1 MKLLGL
7 SFRTLKKFKLYTA
20 VNVLGLAISLA
31 CVIIIARYVYQE
43 TTVNSFAADLDRTFI
58 MTAEYRHRAP
68 AFKGSLDRNKDVN
81 YRDPLDDA
89 SVERFSRFML
99 FEKDRISVNDNN
111 FNVKSIVADSN
122 FLKILPFPVLL
133 GSADF
138 KQPNDVILTERL
150 AKKMFGN
157 ENPVGKTITYSSNEP
172 LTIIG
177 VIGMPASKTSFD
189 FDLLIHDKLKKH
201 WAMVEQE
208 LVMLHSAT
216 DAPRLNRKNGEF
228 MRLIAFG
235 QQEVRYQLFPFKDF
249 YFNRSYTLYQEEN
262 PIMLQGNVDSI
273 KVLSLVAFFILLVGV
288 FNFINIYIVVTMR
301 RAREFGVRKV
311 FGAGLRHIFNQIFL
325 ENLLMAIIA
334 LFFAW
339 LFIEII
345 DAALVERLD
354 FAVQSNLRFD
364 LLLSLFIALLLP
376 IITSLYPFLR
386 YAYSAP
392 ITSLRSVNAGGVSLV
407 SRKLFLFLQYTITFG
422 LLVVSLFFMKQLRYM
437 LNADPGYN
445 VENVIM
451 CNMFPPQTSW
461 DILSDEHFEQKQ
473 QRMIANVGLIERK
486 MNESPLFPA
495 WTYGEPLYNN
505 LNVLPM
511 RRADGDDYK
520 EVGIYYSTP
529 EYMNMF
535 DFELKAGRLWDSTDV
550 FNQYKCIINESAKK
564 QFNIQD
570 IHSVQLQPERRLWY
584 SVGEDDDKNP
594 TYDIVGVIK
603 DFNTGHLSKATMPM
617 MSIFVEKENPEGS
630 LLMARFIPGKQEEA
644 VAYLQELYKEING
657 DAEFTYMLMEDE
669 IAALYAE
676 DKRVSRVYTTFS
688 LIAIFISCLGLFAL
702 SLFDIRQRYR
712 EIALRKVN
720 GAKSRDIMRLL
731 LKKYAYLLGASFV
744 VSVPITY
751 WVINRYMEDFAHR
764 TAISWWLFAI
774 SAIAVTAV
782 SLLTLTWQVR
792 RAMNINPASAMQ
804 AE

>member
-7 SFRTLKKFKLYTA
+7 SFRALKKFKLYTA

-58 MTAEYRHRAP
+58 MTVEYQNLAP
-68 AFKGSLDRNKDVN
+68 AFKGSLDRNRDVN

-122 FLKILPFPVLL
+122 FLKIMPFPVLL

-157 ENPVGKTITYSSNEP
+157 ENPVGKTITYLSNEP

-249 YFNRSYTLYQEEN
+249 YFNRSYTLYQEDN
-262 PIMLQGNVDSI
+262 PIMFQGNSDSI
-273 KVLSLVAFFILLVGV
+273 KVLLLVAFFILLVGV

-311 FGAGLRHIFNQIFL
+311 FGAGLRHIFNQIFI
-325 ENLLMAIIA
+325 ENLLMALIA

-345 DAALVERLD
+345 DVVLVERLD
-354 FAVQSNLRFD
+354 FAVQSNFSFD

-386 YAYSAP
+386 YAYFAP
-392 ITSLRSVNAGGVSLV
+392 ITSLRSVNVGGVSLV

-437 LNADPGYN
+437 LNADLGYN
-445 VENVIM
+445 VENIIM
-451 CNMFPPQTSW
+451 CNMVPTRTSW
-461 DILSDEHFEQKQ
+461 DILSDEHFEQKR
-473 QRMIANVGLIERK
+473 QRLIANAKLIEQK
-486 MNESPLFPA
+486 MNESPLFHA
-495 WTYGEPLYNN
+495 WTYGEPLYIT
-505 LNVLPM
+505 LNPM
-511 RRADGDDYK
+511 QIKRSDKDDYM
-520 EVGIYYSTP
+520 EVGIYYSAL
-529 EYMNMF
+529 EDMKLL
-535 DFELKAGRLWDSTDV
+535 DFELKEGRLWDSTDV
-550 FNQYKCIINESAKK
+550 FTQYKCIINESAKK
-564 QFNIQD
+564 QYDIQD

-731 LKKYAYLLGASFV
+731 LKKYAYLLGASFA
-744 VSVPITY
+744 VSVPVTY

-774 SAIAVTAV
+774 SAVVVTAV

-792 RAMNINPASAMQ
+792 RAMKINPASAMK

>member
-1 MKLLGL
+1 MKFVRL
-7 SFRTLKKFKLYTA
+7 SFRTLYKFKLYMA

-43 TTVNSFAADLDRTFI
+43 TTVNSFATDLDRTFI
-58 MTAEYRHRAP
+58 MTIEYRNQAP
-68 AFKGSLDRNKDVN
+68 DFSGSLDRNRDTN
-81 YRDPLDDA
+81 YRDPLDDT

-99 FEKDRISVNDNN
+99 FEKDRINVSNNN

-122 FLKILPFPVLL
+122 FLKILPFPMLL

-157 ENPVGKTITYSSNEP
+157 ENPVGETITYSSNEP

-189 FDLLIHDKLKKH
+189 FDLLIHDKLKRS
-201 WAMVEQE
+201 WSRVEQE
-208 LVMLHSAT
+208 LVMMHSGA
-216 DAPRLNRKNGEF
+216 DVLRLNQKNGEF
-228 MRLIAFG
+228 MRLKGFS

-249 YFNRSYTLYQEEN
+249 YFNRSYTLYQDDN
-262 PIMLQGNVDSI
+262 PIMLQGNADTV

-311 FGAGLRHIFNQIFL
+311 FGAGLRHIFNQIFI
-325 ENLLMAIIA
+325 ENLLMALIA

-339 LFIEII
+339 FFIEII
-345 DAALVERLD
+345 DVVLVERLN

-364 LLLSLFIALLLP
+364 LLLSLLIALLLP
-376 IITSLYPFLR
+376 VITSLYPFLR

-392 ITSLRSVNAGGVSLV
+392 ITSLRSVNVGGVSLV

-422 LLVVSLFFMKQLRYM
+422 LLVVSLFFVKQLRYM
-437 LNADPGYN
+437 LNADLGYN
-445 VENVIM
+445 TENVIM
-451 CNMFPPQTSW
+451 LQMVLPQTFW
-461 DILSDEHFEQKQ
+461 DILSDEHFEQKR
-473 QRMIANVGLIERK
+473 QRLIANAKLIEQK
-486 MNESPLFPA
+486 MNESSLFPA
-495 WTYGEPLYNN
+495 WAYGEPLYNT
-505 LNVLPM
+505 LAITSM
-511 RRADGDDYK
+511 KRADEDDHMQ
-520 EVGIYYSTP
+520 VGLSFSTS

-535 DFELKAGRLWDSTDV
+535 DLELKEGRLWDSTDV
-550 FNQYKCIINESAKK
+550 FAQYKCIINESAKK
-564 QFNIQD
+564 QYDIQD

-603 DFNTGHLSKATMPM
+603 DFNTGHLSKETMPM

-657 DAEFTYMLMEDE
+657 DAEFTYMLLEDE

-688 LIAIFISCLGLFAL
+688 LIAIFISCLGLFAFRF
-702 SLFDIRQRYR
+702 STF
-712 EIALRKVN
+712 AS
-720 GAKSRDIMRLL
+720 GTAKSPCG
-731 LKKYAYLLGASFV
+731 K
-744 VSVPITY
+744 
-751 WVINRYMEDFAHR
+751 
-764 TAISWWLFAI
+764 
-774 SAIAVTAV
+774 
-782 SLLTLTWQVR
+782 
-792 RAMNINPASAMQ
+792 
-804 AE
+804 

>member
-1 MKLLGL
+1 MKLVSL
-7 SFRTLKKFKLYTA
+7 SFRTLNKFKLYTA

-31 CVIIIARYVYQE
+31 CVIIIARYVHQE
-43 TTVNSFAADLDRTFI
+43 TTVNSFATDLDRTFI
-58 MTAEYRHRAP
+58 MTVEYQSQAS

-157 ENPVGKTITYSSNEP
+157 ENPVGETITYLSNEP

-208 LVMLHSAT
+208 LVVLHSAT

-249 YFNRSYTLYQEEN
+249 YFNRSYTLYQEDN
-262 PIMLQGNVDSI
+262 PIMFQGNSDSI
-273 KVLSLVAFFILLVGV
+273 KVLLLVAFFILLVGV

-311 FGAGLRHIFNQIFL
+311 FGAGLRHIFNQIFI
-325 ENLLMAIIA
+325 ENLLMALIA

-345 DAALVERLD
+345 DAVLVERFN

-392 ITSLRSVNAGGVSLV
+392 ITSLRSVNVGGVSLV

-422 LLVVSLFFMKQLRYM
+422 LLAVSLFFMKQLRYM
-437 LNADPGYN
+437 LNADLGYN
-445 VENVIM
+445 AENVIM
-451 CNMFPPQTSW
+451 LQMVLPQTSW
-461 DILSDEHFEQKQ
+461 DILSDEHFEQKR
-473 QRMIANVGLIERK
+473 QRLIANAKLIEQK
-486 MNESPLFPA
+486 MNKSPLFPA
-495 WTYGEPLYNN
+495 WTYGEPLYNA
-505 LNVLPM
+505 LATTPM
-511 RRADGDDYK
+511 KRSDEDDYMQ
-520 EVGIYYSTP
+520 VGLSFLTP
-529 EYMNMF
+529 EYMKMF
-535 DFELKAGRLWDSTDV
+535 GFELKEGRLWDSTDV

-570 IHSVQLQPERRLWY
+570 IHSVQLQPEYRLWLR
-584 SVGEDDDKNP
+584 SGHDIDKNP
-594 TYDIVGVIK
+594 PYEIVGVIK
-603 DFNTGHLSKATMPM
+603 DYNTGHLSKVTVPM
-617 MSIFVEKENPEGS
+617 IFTFVDRNSPDNN

-657 DAEFTYMLMEDE
+657 DAEFTYMLLEDE

-676 DKRVSRVYTTFS
+676 DKRVSRVYTIFS
-688 LIAIFISCLGLFAL
+688 FIAIFISCLGLFAL

-720 GAKSRDIMRLL
+720 GAKRRDVMQLL
-731 LKKYAYLLGASFV
+731 LKKYAYLLGASFA
-744 VSVPITY
+744 VSIPITY

-774 SAIAVTAV
+774 SAIVVAAV

-792 RAMNINPASAMQ
+792 RAMNINPASAMKT
-804 AE
+804 E